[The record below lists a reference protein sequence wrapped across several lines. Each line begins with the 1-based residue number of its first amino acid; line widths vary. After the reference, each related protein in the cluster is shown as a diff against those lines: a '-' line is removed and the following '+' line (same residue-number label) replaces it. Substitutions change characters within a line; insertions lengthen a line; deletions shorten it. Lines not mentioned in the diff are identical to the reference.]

1 MGEGSSAGFSPRKLP
16 YLDATRAAKNV
27 GLVIAQ
33 LFALAG
39 FASTMFIMLPLIAVF
54 IFVGAI
60 SEENMVRA
68 RILEEDDSEDFD
80 ETP

>member
-1 MGEGSSAGFSPRKLP
+1 MRMP

-33 LFALAG
+33 LFALTG

-68 RILEEDDSEDFD
+68 RTLADDEDGEDDEDD
-80 ETP
+80 VDDAS